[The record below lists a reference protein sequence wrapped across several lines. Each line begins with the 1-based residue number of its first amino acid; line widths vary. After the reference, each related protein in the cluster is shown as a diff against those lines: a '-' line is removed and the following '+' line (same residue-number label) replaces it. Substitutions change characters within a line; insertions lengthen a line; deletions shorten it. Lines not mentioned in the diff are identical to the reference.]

1 MTEATA
7 CSEISAALGEPLAGT
22 AAPAVTYLCIEQS
35 GPYGREALVE
45 SHFDA
50 AVGTELAARSKKG
63 GVRIQLIR
71 RPGPHADH
79 HVPDA
84 PRTVLIAHTRPG
96 ATWCERTVI
105 SSPEE
110 LLALD
115 FAALEAGIA
124 PGFGVPDSSPV
135 LLVCT
140 NGRRDVCC
148 AVRGRPL
155 ALELSALHPEA
166 VWESTHTGGHR
177 LAPTAVLLPTGY
189 VYGRLDVSFAET
201 VLAAAAKGTMLVD
214 RCRGRSTW
222 SNAGQVAELAVRE
235 LTGEVDADAAVVSPS
250 PDGALRVD
258 LGERSWLVTV
268 EQRPL
273 EPPRPVSCGREAV
286 SEPGYV
292 ATAVREL

>member
-1 MTEATA
+1 MTEVTA
-7 CSEISAALGEPLAGT
+7 CSELSAALGEPLAGT
-22 AAPAVTYLCIEQS
+22 AAAAVTYLCVEQS

-50 AVGTELAARSKKG
+50 AIGAELAARSKKG

-79 HVPDA
+79 HTQGA

-96 ATWCERTVI
+96 STWCERAVI
-105 SSPEE
+105 SSPAD

-115 FAALEAGIA
+115 FAALEAGVA
-124 PGFGVPDSSPV
+124 PGFGVRDSSPV

-155 ALELSALHPEA
+155 ALSLSALHPDA

-177 LAPTAVLLPTGY
+177 LAPTAVSLPTGY
-189 VYGRLDVSFAET
+189 VYGRLDVPFAES
-201 VLAAAAKGTMLVD
+201 VLSAASKGTMLID

-222 SNAGQVAELAVRE
+222 SGPGQVAELAVRE
-235 LTGEVDADAAVVSPS
+235 LLGEQDADAVLVSPG
-250 PDGALRVD
+250 PDGAHRVD
-258 LGERSWLVTV
+258 AGARSWLVSV
-268 EQRPL
+268 EQRVL
-273 EPPRPVSCGREAV
+273 EPARAVSCGKEAV
-286 SEPGYV
+286 SQPAYL
-292 ATAVREL
+292 ATGVREI

>member
-1 MTEATA
+1 MTSVTA
-7 CSEISAALGEPLAGT
+7 CSELSAALGEPLAGT
-22 AAPAVTYLCIEQS
+22 AAAAVTYLCIEQS

-50 AVGTELAARSKKG
+50 DVGSALAARSSKG

-71 RPGPHADH
+71 RPGPHADRH
-79 HVPDA
+79 APGA

-96 ATWCERTVI
+96 LTWCERAVI
-105 SSPEE
+105 SSPAD

-115 FAALEAGIA
+115 FAELAAGVA
-124 PGFGVPDSSPV
+124 PRFGVLDSSPV

-155 ALELSALHPEA
+155 ALELSALHPDA

-177 LAPTAVLLPTGY
+177 LAPTAVSLPTGY
-189 VYGRLDVSFAET
+189 VYGRLDVAFAES
-201 VLAAAAKGTMLVD
+201 VLAATAKGTMLLD

-222 SNAGQVAELAVRE
+222 SGPGQVAELAVRE
-235 LTGEVDADAAVVSPS
+235 LLGERDADAVVVSAG
-250 PDGALRVD
+250 PDGALEVSVGSR
-258 LGERSWLVTV
+258 RWLVSV
-268 EQRPL
+268 EQRVL
-273 EPPRPVSCGREAV
+273 EPPRAVSCGKGAV
-286 SEPGYV
+286 SQPAYV
-292 ATAVREL
+292 ATSVEEL